1 MLVSIGNLKALREI
15 TGAGMMDC
23 KKALQE
29 AAGDQDAAR
38 ALIAEWG
45 LAVAVK
51 RADRET
57 HEGRVAIAI
66 QSGKAGRSGQAAGLA
81 ALACETDFVSS
92 NELYVKAAQSIADEA
107 LARRLSAPN
116 AAVDTVVADMALR
129 MKEHIVLKGIGC
141 IEAGSDEYLDTYLHG
156 NGSIGVALRI
166 ASDRP
171 SCFQKA
177 EVRALIHDCSLQ
189 IAARNPRFIS
199 RQEVPGSLIEEKL
212 EEFRGELDADPRFA
226 NKGEALKKNVIE
238 GRLKKYLSTNCLFE
252 QAFIKDESMSVEAY
266 LATIRKAAGADLQ
279 IAGFLRLGIR

>member
-1 MLVSIGNLKALREI
+1 MVVSIESLKALREL

-23 KKALQE
+23 KKALLE
-29 AAGDQDAAR
+29 AKSDQNAAK

-57 HEGRVAIAI
+57 HEGRVAIALRRGGGDI
-66 QSGKAGRSGQAAGLA
+66 AGLA

-92 NELYVKAAQSIADEA
+92 NELYKNAVQSIADEV

-116 AAVDTVVADMALR
+116 VAVEAIVADMSLR

-141 IEAGSDEYLDTYLHG
+141 VEAGADEYLDTYLHG
-156 NGSIGVALRI
+156 DGSIGVALRI
-166 ASDRP
+166 KADRP
-171 SCFQKA
+171 ACFQNAKIR
-177 EVRALIHDCSLQ
+177 VQLHDLCLQ
-189 IAARNPRFIS
+189 IAARNPGFVKK
-199 RQEVPGSLIEEKL
+199 ENVPLSLIEEKL
-212 EEFRGELDADPRFA
+212 KEFRNDIDGDLKFSS
-226 NKGEALKKNVIE
+226 KSEALKANVIA
-238 GRLKKYLSTNCLFE
+238 GRLKKFLSTACLLE

-266 LATIRKAAGADLQ
+266 LATIEKAVRADIE